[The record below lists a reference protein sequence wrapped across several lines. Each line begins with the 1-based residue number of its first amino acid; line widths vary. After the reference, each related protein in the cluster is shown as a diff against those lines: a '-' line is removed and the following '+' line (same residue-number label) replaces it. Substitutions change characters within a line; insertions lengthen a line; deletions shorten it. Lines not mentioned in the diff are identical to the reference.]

1 MVGRVCRPCSV
12 CVDAF
17 PLVRSGLLDCRK
29 VTSPW
34 RFADALQEDFP
45 RAEVQ
50 MGPIFVRD
58 GPLWSSAGVSA
69 GIDLAL
75 HLVEEDAGRKLAMDV
90 AKTLVV
96 YLRRP
101 GDQHQFSAALALQ
114 SSADPE
120 FAALLSWAGRRLDK
134 NRKRGG

>member
-1 MVGRVCRPCSV
+1 
-12 CVDAF
+12 
-17 PLVRSGLLDCRK
+17 
-29 VTSPW
+29 
-34 RFADALQEDFP
+34 
-45 RAEVQ
+45 
-50 MGPIFVRD
+50 
-58 GPLWSSAGVSA
+58 
-69 GIDLAL
+69 
-75 HLVEEDAGRKLAMDV
+75 MDV

-134 NRKRGG
+134 DLSVKALAERMNMTPRTFARKFRAAEGRTPATTIESLRLEDARRLIEIGRAHI

>member
-1 MVGRVCRPCSV
+1 
-12 CVDAF
+12 
-17 PLVRSGLLDCRK
+17 
-29 VTSPW
+29 
-34 RFADALQEDFP
+34 
-45 RAEVQ
+45 

-134 NRKRGG
+134 DLSVAALAERMTMTPRHFARKFRAAVGRTPGTPERKSREKGKR